1 MALSTAARNASVDG
15 FTALINTG
23 GAGSIEFGN
32 SDFSS
37 IYLTYPFNATAFA
50 AASGGTAT
58 ANGFPKNATGAGSG
72 TNSATH
78 YRILDGGSTEIDS
91 RALAASI
98 SVTAGETY
106 TANSITYSQPSS

>member
-1 MALSTAARNASVDG
+1 MALSTAARNAAVDA

-23 GAGSIEFGN
+23 GAGSVQFG
-32 SDFSS
+32 DSS
-37 IYLTYPFNATAFA
+37 FANIYLSYSFDATAFA

-78 YRILDGGSTEIDS
+78 YRILDGASTEVDS
-91 RALAASI
+91 RALASAI
-98 SVTAGETY
+98 SVTSGETY
-106 TANSITYSQPSS
+106 TANSITYSQPAS